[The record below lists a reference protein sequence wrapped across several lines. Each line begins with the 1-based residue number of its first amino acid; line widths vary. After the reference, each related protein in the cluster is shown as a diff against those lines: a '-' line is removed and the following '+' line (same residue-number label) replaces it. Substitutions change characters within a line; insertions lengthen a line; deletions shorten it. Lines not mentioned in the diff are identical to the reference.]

1 MKRTSALLR
10 GTKGQSWYLDYMQK
24 GKEGFKKTVPPTPF
38 DWTLPSNA
46 GDTAIKRTKAFF
58 DVSIGQALVGRLTFE
73 LADDIV
79 PTTVKNFSLLC
90 TGSNIHE
97 RSFKGTKFFNI
108 LKGSFIMGGD
118 VELNDGTGSYSAYK
132 ERYIEDEN
140 FIIPH
145 THRGLLR
152 YAFPLFGQCMYLC
165 FSIAFFIVVYR
176 TAWLLWA

>member
-1 MKRTSALLR
+1 MNS
-10 GTKGQSWYLDYMQK
+10 
-24 GKEGFKKTVPPTPF
+24 KKSLSDAASLT
-38 DWTLPSNA
+38 SNA

-152 YAFPLFGQCMYLC
+152 YAFPLFGQCMYLS